1 MVEQQETIRRGSINK
16 LDELY
21 DLANVDNQSINLIIY
36 NRDKMLV
43 SQNKD
48 DFIQGYNDVNSNFL
62 GKILID

>member
-1 MVEQQETIRRGSINK
+1 M
-16 LDELY
+16 DELY